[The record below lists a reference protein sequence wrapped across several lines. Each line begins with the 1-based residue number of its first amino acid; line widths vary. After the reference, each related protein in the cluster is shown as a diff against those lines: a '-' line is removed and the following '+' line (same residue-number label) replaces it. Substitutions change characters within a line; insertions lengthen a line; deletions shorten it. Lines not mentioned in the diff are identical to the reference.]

1 MDNGASSYLRFL
13 NGENDAFAELIRQY
27 KDGLVLFINTF
38 ACDIHIAE
46 EAADE
51 TFLKLYVRRPRY
63 NGACSFKTWLYTIG
77 KNTALNYLKKRSR
90 QSSRPLEDYYYI
102 SDETDIESDYIK
114 GEQNIILHQAL
125 GALGKDYSQVL
136 YLIYFEGLTAA
147 EAARIT
153 GRTSRQVSD
162 LIYRAKKALRAEL
175 ERRGFN
181 GQI

>member
-1 MDNGASSYLRFL
+1 MLTMSCIIAGQWKRAPRRLRR
-13 NGENDAFAELIRQY
+13 GERS
-27 KDGLVLFINTF
+27 GSWTF
-38 ACDIHIAE
+38 S
-46 EAADE
+46 
-51 TFLKLYVRRPRY
+51 T
-63 NGACSFKTWLYTIG
+63 
-77 KNTALNYLKKRSR
+77 RSR

-147 EAARIT
+147 EAARIM